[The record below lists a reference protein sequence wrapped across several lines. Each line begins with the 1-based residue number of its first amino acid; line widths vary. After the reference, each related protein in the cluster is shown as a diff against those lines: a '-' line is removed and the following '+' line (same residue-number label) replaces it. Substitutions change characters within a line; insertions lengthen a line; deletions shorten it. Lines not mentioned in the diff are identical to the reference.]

1 MRKHIDDM
9 RKHIDDMRKHIDDM
23 RKHTSSDLRKHK
35 SNIKVLFRVNKG
47 ALTLKSVEF
56 CHSTR

>member
-1 MRKHIDDM
+1 M